1 MAGVKIQMKVT
12 EEHFGAGYYA
22 LEGCFV
28 NFSLVQ
34 FRMVEY
40 EPSSKGIREV
50 LVTFSFATGKK
61 KVRMALLLCCSMDSR
76 FCGLFEDTKICQEH
90 DFILSLFTTVL
101 VCW

>member
-40 EPSSKGIREV
+40 EPSSKGIREFLYVV

-61 KVRMALLLCCSMDSR
+61 KS
-76 FCGLFEDTKICQEH
+76 
-90 DFILSLFTTVL
+90 
-101 VCW
+101 